1 MLYEENRQ
9 GIMRKKKEKKL
20 IQGKNPMNAMYEALS
35 PRQRAEFKRFAG
47 AFGYTEEMIKNEL
60 KDERDGKHIN

>member
-1 MLYEENRQ
+1 MRQ
-9 GIMRKKKEKKL
+9 KKVKRLAK
-20 IQGKNPMNAMYEALS
+20 GKNPMNAMYNALS

-60 KDERDGKHIN
+60 KNERDGEHIN